1 MATFKCNSRAASRF
15 LGFTFPATHE
25 RPASH
30 IIHSTVVAAL
40 GARGQAPA
48 LVGGMVLDKG
58 IRTGGPQVIVTNL
71 LLLLLLLVV
80 VVVLVVNLIMLL
92 TKLA

>member
-48 LVGGMVLDKG
+48 LVGGMLLDNG

-71 LLLLLLLVV
+71 RRLLLV